1 MRPASGIVIAVLSWA
16 LAGCGVSA
24 RDEVQAKVQQFAKA
38 TASGDYR
45 ALCEQVLAPSLLG
58 RLSSAGLGC
67 EAAMRIFVA
76 SVQDPTLSVARIR
89 VNGKRA
95 SAVALTAARGQH
107 AALDTIELIDTK
119 NGWRVSSLGS
129 PATAAQRPASEAS
142 SP

>member
-38 TASGDYR
+38 TASGDYQT
-45 ALCEQVLAPSLLG
+45 LCEQVLAPSLLQ

-67 EAAMRIFVA
+67 DSAMKIFVA
-76 SVQDPTLSVARIR
+76 SVQDPTLSVARIK

-95 SAVALTAARGQH
+95 SAVALTAARGQR
-107 AALDTIELIDTK
+107 AALDTIELTDTQ

-129 PATAAQRPASEAS
+129 PAGDQGPASEAS